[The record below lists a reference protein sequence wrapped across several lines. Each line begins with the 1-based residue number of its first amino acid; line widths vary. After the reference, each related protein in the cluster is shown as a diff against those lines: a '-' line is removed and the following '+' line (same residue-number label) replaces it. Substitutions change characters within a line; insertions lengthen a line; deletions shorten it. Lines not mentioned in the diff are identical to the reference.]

1 MSITTDNTSL
11 TKLKVRSPLSEFMRK
26 MRHQRVAL
34 VAGTFI
40 LSMLLAALLA
50 PFFLSFGP
58 QDFDYNN
65 VLSKPTLVHLAGTDE
80 FGRDILARLLAGANL
95 SLFIGFTSVSVGGIV
110 GVIFGLIAGF
120 YGGYVDAVIM
130 RICDVLFAFPGILLA
145 IGIVAILGPG
155 LGNVIIAVAVFS
167 VPIFARIVRSGT
179 LVLKQTIYVES
190 ARAVGASNTILMFR
204 HILPGVA
211 SNVIIYFTMRMGT
224 SILTAASLSFI
235 GLGVEPSIPEWGA
248 MLSSGREY
256 MMAGEWH
263 VTFFPGMAIFLTVL
277 SFNVLGDGL
286 RDALDPKIDMN

>member
-1 MSITTDNTSL
+1 
-11 TKLKVRSPLSEFMRK
+11 MRN
-26 MRHQRVAL
+26 QRVAL
-34 VAGTFI
+34 VAGSFI
-40 LSMLLAALLA
+40 LLMLVAAVVS
-50 PFFLSFGP
+50 PYVLSFGP
-58 QDFDYNN
+58 QDFDYDNI
-65 VLSKPTLVHLAGTDE
+65 LSKPNLLHPAGTDE
-80 FGRDILARLLAGANL
+80 FGRDILARLLEGAKL
-95 SLFIGFTSVSVGGIV
+95 SLFIGFTSVTVGALI
-110 GVIFGLIAGF
+110 GVAFGLIAGF
-120 YGGYVDAVIM
+120 YGGYVDAFIM

-155 LGNVIIAVAVFS
+155 LGNVIVAVAVFS

-179 LVLKQTIYVES
+179 LALKQATYVES
-190 ARAVGASNTILMFR
+190 ARAVGASNCVLMFR

-248 MLSSGREY
+248 MLSTGREY

-277 SFNVLGDGL
+277 SFNILGDGL
-286 RDALDPKIDMN
+286 RDALDPKIDLN